1 MIGIAFSAAAARVG
15 HLSKERLVLDH
26 AGEALAVL
34 FGFWRFVLSAT
45 YRQRKIEEWREAR
58 RSLGGRLGIAA
69 EIVVGVVIGLGLPVA
84 IGVVVAAAF

>member
-1 MIGIAFSAAAARVG
+1 MYRKGVM
-15 HLSKERLVLDH
+15 LDH

-34 FGFWRFVLSAT
+34 VGFWRFVLSGT

-58 RSLGGRLGIAA
+58 RSLGGRLAIAA
-69 EIVVGVVIGLGLPVA
+69 EIVVSVVIGLGLPVA